1 MSASGS
7 STHQLPRAVGWPSP
21 LIESWLRERIAATG
35 GDPTI
40 VPQEEFRFLRMEEC
54 ERRTGLARSSIYR
67 RIQQGTFPAPVPLG
81 VTQPQNAA

>member
-1 MSASGS
+1 
-7 STHQLPRAVGWPSP
+7 
-21 LIESWLRERIAATG
+21 
-35 GDPTI
+35 
-40 VPQEEFRFLRMEEC
+40 MEEC